1 MVEKDDSEKETV
13 TFLYKMRAGHCPK
26 SYGFNVAKLAGLPV
40 EVVQLGE
47 KVSQD
52 LDQKDKRT
60 RLFRNIFTCAAASPT
75 RDLFKEWKHQ
85 AMILLK

>member
-1 MVEKDDSEKETV
+1 MVDKDDAGKETV
-13 TFLYKMRAGHCPK
+13 TFLYKMWEGHCPK
-26 SYGFNVAKLAGLPV
+26 SYGFNVAKLAGLPA

-60 RLFRNIFTCAAASPT
+60 RLFRNIFACGLPT
-75 RDLFKEWKHQ
+75 RELFKEWKHQ
-85 AMILLK
+85 AMILIK

>member
-1 MVEKDDSEKETV
+1 MEKNDAGKETV
-13 TFLYKMRAGHCPK
+13 MFLYKMLKGHCPK
-26 SYGFNVAKLAGLPV
+26 SYGFNVAKLAGLPA

-60 RLFRNIFTCAAASPT
+60 RLFRNMFACAAPT
-75 RDLFKEWKHQ
+75 RELFKEWKNQ